1 MERIRRTREQM
12 VEGRC
17 QYSLQWRVSGRLKEQ
32 GELNNA
38 QYIEW
43 EKILVDY
50 CGLFGLLRQ
59 YFIKQCFKTEV
70 SMDVFR
76 FLMWTGFKKSFK
88 TSLFLHIAVKTCI
101 FTLLFLFVI
110 GRSVLRLYALFAS
123 RNHRASLF

>member
-1 MERIRRTREQM
+1 M

-17 QYSLQWRVSGRLKEQ
+17 QYSLQWRVSGRLKER

-50 CGLFGLLRQ
+50 CGPFGPQNGGIYGR
-59 YFIKQCFKTEV
+59 
-70 SMDVFR
+70 S
-76 FLMWTGFKKSFK
+76 
-88 TSLFLHIAVKTCI
+88 SLFNVDRLKEKFQNIAFLTYAVKTCI

-110 GRSVLRLYALFAS
+110 ARSVLRLYALFAS

>member
-1 MERIRRTREQM
+1 M

-38 QYIEW
+38 QYIEC
-43 EKILVDY
+43 EKILEDY

-59 YFIKQCFKTEV
+59 HFIKQCFKMEV
-70 SMDVFR
+70 SMDALR
-76 FLMWTGFKKSFK
+76 FLMWTGLKKSFK
-88 TSLFLHIAVKTCI
+88 TSLFLHTAVKTWT

-110 GRSVLRLYALFAS
+110 ARSVLRLYALVAS
-123 RNHRASLF
+123 RHNTASLF